1 MDIVSAHGSPA
12 AVKRGDGSMLGRPQK
27 LYEYD
32 GRMLTITELAK
43 LSGKSQQCL
52 RWRFR
57 HGYSVR
63 DAVEIPLAKAK
74 RNPTRSEAPCG
85 FTNMYDCLKCK
96 YPHCISESFRAIPGE
111 NATNIIR
118 WHDYNGRS
126 NR

>member
-57 HGYSVR
+57 NGYTVK
-63 DAVEIPLAKAK
+63 DAVEIPLTKAK
-74 RNPTRSEAPCG
+74 QSPKSDAPCG
-85 FTNMYDCLKCK
+85 FRTMYDCLNCK
-96 YPHCISESFRAIPGE
+96 YPHCISENYKAIPGE
-111 NATNIIR
+111 GSTVIR
-118 WHDYNGRS
+118 WSDYDGR
-126 NR
+126 